1 MSPETKLTPNAFAG
15 LLAPVE
21 SPAPVAPAL
30 DDAPAAVDKQVV
42 AEQPQSQ
49 PAQETAPKKA
59 RSKKKT
65 DPEAAASQPVV
76 EVEAPAKTPKSEPA
90 TSGGEVSTGAN
101 PYHPINISLPLSI
114 NERYEAYKQTSG
126 SSHPEILFDA
136 IDATAEQLP
145 DLIRAKYGEVKASSL
160 FNRPNRTMKT
170 FAPEE
175 KSKTFIVRVRED
187 NANILEDLWR
197 QLGAPNRNAMIV
209 VAYDEF
215 LPKTEAN

>member
-30 DDAPAAVDKQVV
+30 DDAPAAVDKEVV
-42 AEQPQSQ
+42 AEQPQ

-65 DPEAAASQPVV
+65 EPRAAPQPVV
-76 EVEAPAKTPKSEPA
+76 EGESPAKTPKSEPA
-90 TSGGEVSTGAN
+90 ATGGEASTGAN

>member
-1 MSPETKLTPNAFAG
+1 MSPEPKLTPNAFAG

-21 SPAPVAPAL
+21 PPAPVVPAL
-30 DDAPAAVDKQVV
+30 EEEPAAVGEQVV
-42 AEQPQSQ
+42 AEQPQ
-49 PAQETAPKKA
+49 PEKEAAPKKA
-59 RSKKKT
+59 RSKKNPA
-65 DPEAAASQPVV
+65 PEAAPLQPPA
-76 EVEAPAKTPKSEPA
+76 EVEAPARTPKSEPA
-90 TSGGEVSTGAN
+90 ASGGEASTGAN

-145 DLIRAKYGEVKASSL
+145 DLIRAKYGEAKASSL

-215 LPKTEAN
+215 LPKTETN